1 MRQGIYMEKWSGKTN
16 SRGEMIAM
24 VALSLTGAGLY
35 SLDHL
40 LSVRLPE
47 PATWAVM
54 AFLVVVGVLSALF
67 GQSLRSVSPRE
78 AVAS

>member
-1 MRQGIYMEKWSGKTN
+1 
-16 SRGEMIAM
+16 
-24 VALSLTGAGLY
+24 
-35 SLDHL
+35 
-40 LSVRLPE
+40 
-47 PATWAVM
+47 M